1 VCNRKPCRYRL
12 ESQAI
17 ELKVLKWVFMLWVED
32 FIDLSVLF
40 KVGNKSSLA
49 IIRQNKEIWG

>member
-1 VCNRKPCRYRL
+1 
-12 ESQAI
+12 
-17 ELKVLKWVFMLWVED
+17 MLWVED

-49 IIRQNKEIWG
+49 IIRQNKEI